1 MRGRVLN
8 SPLNRCG
15 GNNTSRYN
23 WELNAD
29 NRGSDWYFESLGY
42 ASATPGEV
50 GDTFVAT
57 SQSAGARP
65 MLTVPMLG
73 WVANLGANRQR
84 LSSFSIARYGAQTGN
99 DWQWFPDAGN
109 GIAANGVEI
118 VGNDP
123 LDANVPVDSNFQAS

>member
-57 SQSAGARP
+57 GQSAGARP

-73 WVANLGANRQR
+73 WVANLGPRSAKAQQLLDRPLRRADTKR
-84 LSSFSIARYGAQTGN
+84 LAVVPMPATASPRTGSRSSATIR
-99 DWQWFPDAGN
+99 
-109 GIAANGVEI
+109 
-118 VGNDP
+118 
-123 LDANVPVDSNFQAS
+123 